1 MDKIQKIKVKDLFSY
16 PDNPFQV
23 RDDEELT
30 ALTESVRDF
39 GVINPLVV
47 RQRKDGGYEIVS
59 GHRRTA
65 ACKKAGIEE
74 VPAFVCELDDD
85 AAAIALVDSNL
96 QREHIRPSE
105 RAFAYKMKLEA
116 IKHQGKTSVQVAPK
130 LSTEV
135 IGEQQGI
142 SKDQVKRYIRL
153 TNLIPE
159 LLQMVDDG
167 KISLTPAVELSYL
180 DEKEQRSLLESMQKQ
195 EATPSLSQAQRIR
208 QMETGGG
215 LNADNLDTLLRE
227 EKGNQKEQVRLQ
239 ADRIRKYFPKEY
251 TIKQM
256 ESTIVR
262 LLADWQ
268 RRRQHSSREER

>member
-1 MDKIQKIKVKDLFSY
+1 MVQ
-16 PDNPFQV
+16 
-23 RDDEELT
+23 
-30 ALTESVRDF
+30 
-39 GVINPLVV
+39 
-47 RQRKDGGYEIVS
+47 QRKDGGYEIVS

-96 QREHIRPSE
+96 QREHIRPSK

-116 IKHQGKTSVQVAPK
+116 IKHQGIACAQVGHKSREQVAADTGN
-130 LSTEV
+130 SAT
-135 IGEQQGI
+135 
-142 SKDQVKRYIRL
+142 QVQRYIRL

-180 DEKEQRSLLESMQKQ
+180 DGKEQRNLLASMQKQ

-208 QMETGGG
+208 QMETDGG
-215 LNADNLDTLLRE
+215 LNADNLDALLRE

-239 ADRIRKYFPKEY
+239 ANIRKYFPKEY

-268 RRRQHSSREER
+268 RRRQHSGREER